1 MSNID
6 EIIEEHCN
14 ILEEILKNQQEIIEN
29 QERLIET
36 LKASVKVTEISRDYW
51 IDEYYKLAEELIK

>member
-1 MSNID
+1 MNID
-6 EIIEEHCN
+6 EIIDQHCD

-29 QERLIET
+29 QEQLIET

-51 IDEYYKLAEELIK
+51 ISEYYKLAEELME